1 VTVDPLTAE
10 LAYVEARAVRDR
22 AVRRALVV
30 PLRLAGTAELGGAV
44 AVLLIGRDHL
54 ASYFVPAYLLVLGG
68 GAWWY
73 RRYARTH
80 GVLLPVRPWL
90 LILAPMIVCGAA
102 LSRLGFALHN
112 ELVQVA
118 GPSLTN
124 AAAVGAVGVWLGS
137 RRLSLTALAM
147 AAATAVAVS
156 VASGDRAV
164 SLQLVA
170 YGLLLWQAS
179 RTRA

>member
-1 VTVDPLTAE
+1 M
-10 LAYVEARAVRDR
+10 
-22 AVRRALVV
+22 RRALVV

-54 ASYFVPAYLLVLGG
+54 ASYFVPAYLVVLGV

-73 RRYARTH
+73 HHYARTH

-90 LILAPMIVCGAA
+90 LILVPTMVLAA
-102 LSRLGFALHN
+102 SLSRLGFVLDN

-118 GPSLTN
+118 CPPLTN
-124 AAAVGAVGVWLGS
+124 AVAVAAVGVWLRS
-137 RRLSLTALAM
+137 RRLVL
-147 AAATAVAVS
+147 TAVAMVCATVVALT

-164 SLQLVA
+164 SLQLFA

-179 RTRA
+179 RTSE

>member
-1 VTVDPLTAE
+1 MTADPLTAE
-10 LAYVEARAVRDR
+10 LAYAEARAARDR

-54 ASYFVPAYLLVLGG
+54 ASYFVPAYVLVLGG

-73 RRYARTH
+73 RRYARVH
-80 GVLLPVRPWL
+80 GVLLPVLPWL
-90 LILAPMIVCGAA
+90 LILVPMIVCAA
-102 LSRLGFALHN
+102 MLSHLGFVLDN

-118 GPSLTN
+118 CPTLTN
-124 AAAVGAVGVWLGS
+124 AAALAAVGVWLRS
-137 RRLSLTALAM
+137 RRLLL
-147 AAATAVAVS
+147 AATAMVAATVVAVT

-164 SLQLVA
+164 SLQLFA

-179 RTRA
+179 RISP